1 MIDFQFD
8 AAQVE
13 QMALN
18 LAATEDQA
26 RKALRTTLN
35 KMAAWV
41 RTRSIK
47 GLSQTLQM
55 QQKTIRRRL
64 KAVKF
69 RDTPDGGVAK
79 VWYGENAV
87 GMIYLGAKQDSAGVT
102 ASGGRSVKGAFISK
116 TKTGGAKQVF
126 KRAGSARLPLVKQE
140 AAIKKPTDKY
150 LESGVVGSAAF
161 EVQFWKTFEHEL
173 KWRTQ

>member
-1 MIDFQFD
+1 MIDFQID
-8 AAQVE
+8 AAQVN

-41 RTRSIK
+41 RTRSIQ
-47 GLSQTLQM
+47 GLSKTLQM
-55 QQKTIRRRL
+55 QQKIIRRRL

-69 RDTPDGGVAK
+69 RDTPDGGAAK

-87 GMIYLGAKQDSAGVT
+87 GLIYLGAKQNSSGVT
-102 ASGGRSVKGAFISK
+102 ASGGRNVKSAFIPKGSS
-116 TKTGGAKQVF
+116 AKQVF
-126 KRAGSARLPLVKQE
+126 KRIGSARLPIAKQE

-150 LESGVVGSAAF
+150 LETGVVGSAAF
-161 EVQFWKTFEHEL
+161 ETQFWKTFEHEL
-173 KWRTQ
+173 KWRTR

>member
-1 MIDFQFD
+1 MIDWQIN

-13 QMALN
+13 QMVLN
-18 LAATEDQA
+18 LAATDDQA

-35 KMAAWV
+35 KMAAWM
-41 RTRSIK
+41 RTRSVK

-55 QQKTIRRRL
+55 QQKVIRRRL

-69 RDTPDGGVAK
+69 RQTPDGGAAK
-79 VWYGENAV
+79 VWYGENPV
-87 GMIYLGAKQDSAGVT
+87 GLIYLGAKQNSAGVS
-102 ASGGRSVKGAFISK
+102 ASGGRSVKGAFIPKSK
-116 TKTGGAKQVF
+116 SGGGKQVF
-126 KRAGSARLPLVKQE
+126 KRIGAARLPIAKQDAPIE
-140 AAIKKPTDKY
+140 KQTNKY

-161 EVQFWKTFEHEL
+161 ETQFWKTFEHEL